1 MAVDKL
7 VDSTQLDSDLT
18 SVANAIRA
26 KSGGSGQ
33 LAFPSGFVSA
43 IQAIQSGGDYVAGD
57 WLDLTKPT
65 GFVEGSAAITNQWP
79 PVFKNRTGISGL
91 SIPNATELPAD
102 FCNHATS
109 LSEVYAPQVAKLNGY
124 CFNTTAIEYAVF
136 PAMRNLYGGND
147 FAGCANLLGA
157 DFGGTFVSGDR
168 GITTFTFSNSTKM
181 AVLVLRSSVTWA
193 LQNIS
198 AFNNTPFASGKAG
211 GTLYVPQALISS
223 YQSAT
228 NWSTILGYANNQ
240 IKAIEGSA
248 YATKYV
254 DGTTITT

>member
-1 MAVDKL
+1 MANYLTTD
-7 VDSTQLDSDLT
+7 TDLT
-18 SVANAIRA
+18 AVADAIRTKGGTSGQLIFPQGFVDA
-26 KSGGSGQ
+26 IDNIQTGGGSGGYT
-33 LAFPSGFVSA
+33 AN
-43 IQAIQSGGDYVAGD
+43 D

-102 FCNHATS
+102 FCKSCTGLA
-109 LSEVYAPQVAKLNGY
+109 EVYAPKVTKLNGF

-136 PAMRNLYGGND
+136 QAMRNVYGGQD
-147 FAGCANLLGA
+147 FASCANLLGA

-168 GITTFTFSNSTKM
+168 GIASFTFSQDIKM

-193 LQNIS
+193 LQHTN
-198 AFNNTPFASGKAG
+198 AFQNTPFASGKAG

-228 NWSTILGYANNQ
+228 NWSTILGYTNNRIQ
-240 IKAIEGSA
+240 AIEGSI

-254 DGTTITT
+254 DGTPISV